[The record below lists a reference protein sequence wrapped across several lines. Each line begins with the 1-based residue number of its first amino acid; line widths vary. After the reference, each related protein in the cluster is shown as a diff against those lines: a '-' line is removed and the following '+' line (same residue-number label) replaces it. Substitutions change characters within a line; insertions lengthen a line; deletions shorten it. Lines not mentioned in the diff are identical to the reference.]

1 MTLDEVKAEMI
12 KDLKFHNQRVGDDSL
27 AVEEVDR
34 STKGRYINKLKQNE
48 KLIDKIKQ
56 RRNIFNR

>member
-27 AVEEVDR
+27 AVEEIDR
-34 STKGRYINKLKQNE
+34 STKGRYLNKLK
-48 KLIDKIKQ
+48 
-56 RRNIFNR
+56 